1 MPRAIDSLNNY
12 SPYLND
18 APSGSKPQHDIGDR
32 ILTGAVA
39 LSTAV
44 IVVGFVFAVA
54 RFFG

>member
-1 MPRAIDSLNNY
+1 MPRAIKSLNNY

-18 APSGSKPQHDIGDR
+18 AASSKPQHDIGDR

-54 RFFG
+54 RMFG

>member
-1 MPRAIDSLNNY
+1 MPRAINSLNNY

-18 APSGSKPQHDIGDR
+18 AASSKPQHDIGDR

-44 IVVGFVFAVA
+44 NP
-54 RFFG
+54 RDRLMP